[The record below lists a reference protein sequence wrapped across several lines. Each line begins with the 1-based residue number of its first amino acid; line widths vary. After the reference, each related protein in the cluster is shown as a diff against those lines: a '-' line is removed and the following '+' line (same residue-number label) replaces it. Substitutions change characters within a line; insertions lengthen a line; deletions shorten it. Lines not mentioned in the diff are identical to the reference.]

1 MKGLINSR
9 VVAMLL
15 LLLAFSGT
23 SAFAD
28 DDDFVLS
35 VRNLAQS
42 APNKLEFD
50 LYLLDEDDDETFEFL
65 ALQMGLLLNS
75 SIYGT
80 GDLTVSYINTESGLG
95 SDQQFI
101 NIPDVV
107 TTLSGS
113 PGRTLIRLMPNFIPP
128 APPGAGSGT
137 VISTIG
143 SGTLLA
149 HFIIE
154 SSVDFTPNS
163 RAGLAFCHGTA
174 VSPLYPTIIDAYI
187 DDENTRLRVTPGDDA
202 IIVGDP
208 LLNPTLSVVFNVTGT
223 GTYCQGDA
231 GLPVGLDGS
240 ELNTTYTLYRNSVEV
255 TTLPGTGSP
264 LIFGVR
270 PEGTYTVTATNALD
284 SQTMNGQA
292 VITAVI
298 NTVTLPSSTPTLCI
312 NTALTAVTHTTTGAT
327 GIGIATDLPGGVT
340 AAWLANTI
348 TISGTPSVAGTFN
361 YSIPLAGGCG
371 NVSATGSITVTQLP
385 GIAGSISGP
394 GTFTS
399 GTSGITYS
407 VSPIVAATSYIWS
420 YSGSGVTISGTVATV
435 TLDFTAS
442 ATPGTL
448 SVFGRNSCGDG
459 AASTL
464 DLAQGTKT
472 LTLTSVL
479 LEGLYNGA
487 GAMRQAQGSTGAQW
501 PAGIADHI
509 TVELHSGENYS
520 TIAYTASDVELTISG
535 SAVVT
540 IPAEFAGSYYITV
553 RHRNSIETT
562 TSVPVSFAGSVIN
575 QSFSSRANV
584 FGGNLK
590 ASGDG
595 RFLIYGADVNQDGI
609 VDTGDMN
616 DVDNGS
622 AAILFGY
629 NANDVNGDGLVDTS
643 DMNLVDNNSAAIVM
657 ARIP

>member
-1 MKGLINSR
+1 
-9 VVAMLL
+9 MLL

-28 DDDFVLS
+28 DDDFLLS
-35 VRNLAQS
+35 VRNVAQS

-50 LYLLDEDDDETFEFL
+50 LYLLDTDDDETFGFD
-65 ALQMGLLLNS
+65 ALQLGLLLNS

-80 GDLTVSYINTESGLG
+80 GVLTVNYINTGSGLG

-101 NIPDVV
+101 NTPDVV
-107 TTLSGS
+107 TTLSGYS
-113 PGRTLIRLMPNFIPP
+113 GRTLIRLMPNIIPP
-128 APPGAGSGT
+128 VPPGSGSGT
-137 VISTIG
+137 VISTTG

-154 SSVDFTPNS
+154 SSEDFTPNS
-163 RAGLAFCHGTA
+163 RAGLAFCSGRA
-174 VSPLYPTIIDAYI
+174 VSPLYPTVIDAYL

-202 IIVGDP
+202 IVVGDP

-255 TTLPGTGSP
+255 TTLPGTGNS
-264 LIFGVR
+264 LAFGVR
-270 PEGTYTVTATNALD
+270 PAGTYTVTATNAFD
-284 SQTMNGQA
+284 SQPMNGQA
-292 VITAVI
+292 EITEVI
-298 NTVTLPSSTPTLCI
+298 NAVTPPSSTPTLCI

-327 GIGIATDLPGGVT
+327 GIGIETGLPGGVT
-340 AAWLANTI
+340 AAWATNTI
-348 TISGTPSVAGTFN
+348 TISGTPTASGIFN
-361 YSIPLAGGCG
+361 YSIPLTGGCG
-371 NVSATGSITVTQLP
+371 PVNATGSITVTQLP

-394 GTFTS
+394 ETFTS

-407 VSPIVAATSYIWS
+407 VSLITAATSYIWS
-420 YSGSGVTISGTVATV
+420 YSGSGVIISGTGATV
-435 TLDFTAS
+435 TLDFAAS
-442 ATPGTL
+442 ATSGTL

-464 DLAQGTKT
+464 DLAPGTKT

-487 GAMRQAQGSTGAQW
+487 GTLRQAQGSTGAQW

-509 TVELHSGENYS
+509 TVELHSGGNYS
-520 TIAYTASDVELTISG
+520 TIAYTASDVELTTSG

-540 IPAEFAGSYYITV
+540 IPAEFAGSYFITV

-562 TSVPVSFAGSVIN
+562 TSAPVSFAGSVIN

-584 FGGNLK
+584 FGDNLK

-629 NANDVNGDGLVDTS
+629 HANDVNGDGLVDTS